1 MRNNYSFYFLLPIY
15 MTEQTRKNE
24 KKLYCQKC
32 HFECRY
38 KSDWTRHLGTSK
50 HKTEATETNS
60 ETEEATLASN
70 PVMQANKTNVCEI
83 CNKQYQTRGGLWK
96 HSQTCIKKVQPIVI
110 DNEIVLPDKIDTTEV
125 IMSLLK
131 DNKELKIM
139 MAEQNNK
146 IIELMSTKP
155 AAITNITNNTNT
167 INNQFNLNVFLNET
181 CRDAMNI
188 NEFIENIE
196 IQMKELEFVANNG
209 YVAGITDIILSRL
222 KQLDVS
228 KRPVHCTDLKRETLY
243 VKDKDEWNKDTTENS
258 KIKNMITKVASK
270 NYKTIPKWR
279 EQNPECQN
287 PENEK
292 YDFCINMMRN
302 SLGELGDEQ
311 TRLDEK
317 IIKNIAKVV
326 VVDKTI

>member
-1 MRNNYSFYFLLPIY
+1 MPIFKCELCQFECSKLSNFNIHE
-15 MTEQTRKNE
+15 TTRKHKNAVKNKQKLTGE
-24 KKLYCQKC
+24 TKKETMETCINATANNNTKINLV
-32 HFECRY
+32 CRLCNKEY
-38 KSDWTRHLGTSK
+38 KSR
-50 HKTEATETNS
+50 
-60 ETEEATLASN
+60 
-70 PVMQANKTNVCEI
+70 C
-83 CNKQYQTRGGLWK
+83 GLWK
-96 HSQTCIKKVQPIVI
+96 HLKICKEKPK
-110 DNEIVLPDKIDTTEV
+110 DNCSSNELLNLINNNKLDTTEILLSV
-125 IMSLLK
+125 LK
-131 DNKELKIM
+131 DNTELRAL

-146 IIELMSTKP
+146 IINLMAAQP
-155 AAITNITNNTNT
+155 APVTNITNNTNT

-209 YVAGITDIILSRL
+209 YVAGITDIILTRL

-243 VKDKDEWNKDTTENS
+243 VKDSNEWNKDTTDNS
-258 KIKNMITKVASK
+258 KIKNMITKVAKK
-270 NYKTIPKWR
+270 NYRQIPKWR

-311 TRLDEK
+311 IKLDDK
-317 IIKNIAKVV
+317 IMKNIAKVV
-326 VVDKTI
+326 VVDKSQ

>member
-1 MRNNYSFYFLLPIY
+1 MKKTGENGAKFYCE
-15 MTEQTRKNE
+15 T
-24 KKLYCQKC
+24 CD
-32 HFECRY
+32 FECRW
-38 KSDWTRHLGTSK
+38 KSDYTRHLGTSK
-50 HKTEATETNS
+50 HIQQQ
-60 ETEEATLASN
+60 
-70 PVMQANKTNVCEI
+70 PVNNVDKNQPRNTGDDNMEPKHI
-83 CNKQYQTRGGLWK
+83 CIKCSKQYKDRSGLWR
-96 HSQTCIKKVQPIVI
+96 HSKTCKKMAPIMQNNI
-110 DNEIVLPDKIDTTEV
+110 DENEFVLPDKIDTTEV

-155 AAITNITNNTNT
+155 AAITNITNNTNNTNT

-209 YVAGITDIILSRL
+209 YVAGITDIILTRL
-222 KQLDVS
+222 KQLDIS

-258 KIKNMITKVASK
+258 KIKNMITKVAKK
-270 NYKTIPKWR
+270 NYCKIPKWR

-311 TRLDEK
+311 IRLDEK
-317 IIKNIAKVV
+317 ILKNIAKVV
-326 VVDKTI
+326 VLDKNA